1 MSWPRFLAFNAAGG
15 IVWATVIGL
24 AYYYIGNTVKNV
36 RGPFDIVL
44 GIIAAIVIIGF
55 LIYLRRTE
63 KRYAARAEHEF
74 PGPLDD

>member
-1 MSWPRFLAFNAAGG
+1 
-15 IVWATVIGL
+15 VIGL

-44 GIIAAIVIIGF
+44 GITAAIVIIGF

-63 KRYAARAEHEF
+63 NRYAARAEREF
-74 PGPLDD
+74 PGPLED